1 MKENRKS
8 LKSIAIIPARSGS
21 KGLKD
26 KNIADLNGQ
35 PLMAY
40 TIDAALK
47 SGCFDEVMVSTDDDC
62 YAEIA
67 KSFGASV
74 PFLREEATSGDN
86 AGSWDVVREVLLN
99 YERNGRQ
106 FDYAALLQPTSPL
119 RNEQDILGVFDLLQ
133 NKDIH
138 NVVTVTEVDHPVQW
152 CFKMPPNGSMKEMA
166 ESPYSYARRQDLEP
180 YYRENGAI
188 YLVDAKKIMDRDYN
202 FYADA
207 CYGYTMPRERSVDID
222 IKMDLEIAGVILK
235 SYLKSE

>member
-1 MKENRKS
+1 M
-8 LKSIAIIPARSGS
+8 KSIAVIPARSGS
-21 KGLKD
+21 KGLPD
-26 KNIADLNGQ
+26 KNIMDLNGK

-40 TIDAALK
+40 TIGAALK
-47 SGCFDEVMVSTDDDC
+47 SGCFDEVMVSTDSDY

-67 KSFGASV
+67 KNCGAAV
-74 PFLREEATSGDN
+74 PFLRGEATSGDN

-99 YERNGRQ
+99 YTNNGRMY
-106 FDYAALLQPTSPL
+106 DYVALLQPTSPL
-119 RNEQDILGVFDLLQ
+119 RNEEDILGVFDMLK
-133 NKDIH
+133 NEDVH
-138 NVVTVTEVDHPVQW
+138 NVVTVTEVDHPVQQ

-207 CYGYTMPRERSVDID
+207 CHGYIMECEKSIDID
-222 IKMDLEIAGVILK
+222 TRIDFEIAKIFMT
-235 SYLKSE
+235 SYKQ